1 MEEDK
6 IQYTTQTGE
15 TRVDVPNKRFAR
27 IGRPVENVAKKTP
40 VAPKNYRKV
49 KGDTILKI
57 TELENF
63 KSRFNKSV
71 VIDVEPD
78 QIYWLNDKN
87 TKIYGIESPKL
98 EEEFV
103 DNFLKNKMGSA
114 VDELAKNLGLKK
126 DFVQDTISK
135 YKVNPNVLG
144 DVIGRAGGAW
154 LDPISEIAE
163 VTLGKVGL
171 GRIAKSWIRGEMF
184 GLVTAAVAG
193 TGAGVGYK
201 QAPKIKEGMT
211 KMMLPGYQQYV
222 PPAKE
227 VETIDAVI
235 EGLDV
240 FSDVTQFLPS
250 VMIDEKL
257 KKETGKYGG
266 EWMRAGIDRLSR

>member
-15 TRVDVPNKRFAR
+15 TRVDVPNRKFAR
-27 IGRPVENVAKKTP
+27 MGRPVENVAKTTTI
-40 VAPKNYRKV
+40 APKGYRKV
-49 KGDTILKI
+49 KGNTILKI
-57 TELENF
+57 TGLENF

-87 TKIYGIESPKL
+87 TKIYGMESPKL
-98 EEEFV
+98 EQEFV

-114 VDELAKNLGLKK
+114 IDELATNLGVKK

-171 GRIAKSWIRGEMF
+171 GDIASKWIRGEML
-184 GLVTAAVAG
+184 GLVAAAIAG
-193 TGAGVGYK
+193 TGAAVGAK

-222 PPAKE
+222 PPAQE

-235 EGLDV
+235 EGLGV
-240 FSDVTQFLPS
+240 FSDATQFLPS
-250 VMIDEKL
+250 VMLDEKL
-257 KKETGKYGG
+257 KEKTGKYGG

>member
-15 TRVDVPNKRFAR
+15 TRVDVPNRKFAR
-27 IGRPVENVAKKTP
+27 MGRPVENVAKTTTA
-40 VAPKNYRKV
+40 APRGYRKV
-49 KGDTILKI
+49 KGNTILKI
-57 TELENF
+57 TDLQNF

-71 VIDVEPD
+71 VIDIEPD
-78 QIYWLNDKN
+78 QIYWLNEKG
-87 TKIYGIESPKL
+87 TKIYGMESPKL
-98 EEEFV
+98 EQEFV

-114 VDELAKNLGLKK
+114 IDELATNLGVKK

-135 YKVNPNVLG
+135 YKVNPDVLG

-154 LDPISEIAE
+154 LDPLSEIAE

-171 GRIAKSWIRGEMF
+171 GDIASKWIRGEML
-184 GLVTAAVAG
+184 GLVAAAIAG

-235 EGLDV
+235 EGLGV
-240 FSDVTQFLPS
+240 FSDATQFLPS
-250 VMIDEKL
+250 VMLDEKL
-257 KKETGKYGG
+257 KEKTGKYGG
-266 EWMRAGIDRLSR
+266 EWMRAGIDRLSK